1 MPEHTPGVD
10 DAPKS
15 SPPAPYGASATP
27 VYHEAVT
34 RPPESPDQ
42 GPGRGKRRWWVWVLV
57 ALLVAG
63 GFWFL
68 SRRAQD
74 SAAKSARAARAPRAV
89 PIVTATVKKG
99 SIDVYLTALGIVTP
113 VNTVTVTSRVQG
125 QIMTVA
131 FREGQMVRKGAPLLT
146 IDPRPY
152 QAALTQVEG
161 QLDHDQ
167 AVLEEARIDFD
178 RYKAAN
184 ARNAIPKQ
192 QLDDQEKVVQ
202 QDEGTVKNDR
212 GMVDN
217 AKVNLEYCTI
227 SSPIDGRV
235 GLRLVDPGNIVLAN
249 STTGLLV
256 ITQLQPITVVM
267 SIAEDYL
274 PQIQEQLRQGRK
286 LVVDAFDRTQQKQ
299 LASGELQTLDN
310 VIDTT
315 TGTVKLK
322 AIFPNADGMLFANQF
337 VNARLLVSTEQGVNL
352 VPTAAIQRNAQGA
365 FVYVIAAGT
374 AESRPVTVGTSEG
387 TQSAVT
393 GVEAGEVVAVNGFDK
408 LLDGVKV
415 TTALGGGAGGGGRGA
430 GGGGRSGGGRSG
442 HHGHGGQSGQSG
454 QPGQT
459 GETAAPAGSGQPG
472 QPGQPAA
479 PSGSGQPGP
488 GGQHKHHRP
497 APEAGSGQ

>member
-1 MPEHTPGVD
+1 MPEDTPGVS
-10 DAPKS
+10 DAPRS
-15 SPPAPYGASATP
+15 SPPASSHAASTAP
-27 VYHEAVT
+27 AYHEGAT
-34 RPPESPDQ
+34 RPQETDDPDHPAA
-42 GPGRGKRRWWVWVLV
+42 GGGKRRWWLW
-57 ALLVAG
+57 LLVAALILG
-63 GFWFL
+63 GIYFL
-68 SRRAQD
+68 SHRAQEGAD
-74 SAAKSARAARAPRAV
+74 KSKTARAPRPV
-89 PIVTATVKKG
+89 PIITATVKKG
-99 SIDVYLTALGIVTP
+99 SIAVYLTALGIVTP

-125 QIMTVA
+125 QIMDVA
-131 FREGQMVRKGAPLLT
+131 FREGQMVRKGAPLLS

-152 QAALTQVEG
+152 QAALTQSEG
-161 QLDHDQ
+161 QLEHDQ

-212 GMVDN
+212 GVVDN
-217 AKVNLEYCTI
+217 ARVNLQYCSIT
-227 SSPIDGRV
+227 SPIDGRV

-274 PQIQEQLRQGRK
+274 PQIQAQLRQGNK
-286 LVVDAFDRTQQKQ
+286 LVVDAFDRTQQKL
-299 LASGELQTLDN
+299 LASGALLTLDN

-322 AIFPNADGMLFANQF
+322 AIFPNEDGTLFANQF

-352 VPTAAIQRNAQGA
+352 LPSAAIQRNAQGA
-365 FVYVIAAGT
+365 FVYVIKADQT
-374 AESRPVTVGTSEG
+374 AESRPVTVGTTEAN
-387 TQSAVT
+387 QAAVT
-393 GVEAGEVVAVNGFDK
+393 GVEPGEVVAVNGFDK

-415 TTALGGGAGGGGRGA
+415 TLAGA
-430 GGGGRSGGGRSG
+430 GGGGRSGGGGRHSQGGKSG
-442 HHGHGGQSGQSG
+442 QAGQSG
-454 QPGQT
+454 QPG
-459 GETAAPAGSGQPG
+459 EPGQPG
-472 QPGQPAA
+472 QPGQ
-479 PSGSGQPGP
+479 
-488 GGQHKHHRP
+488 GQHKHHRP